1 MSEDLDDLQKK
12 FDEDFEKKL
21 QFADKN
27 SNRSG
32 DVPVWIAIFIILL
45 YVLHVIL
52 FFWFLLV
59 FTVYKDEISKDMFI
73 IALVFFL
80 VGFIMGF
87 FAIPSV
93 FFIVAIC
100 CVYYGKRKKLINNKY
115 RVQKKKTKKIS

>member
-1 MSEDLDDLQKK
+1 MSEELDDLQKK

-27 SNRSG
+27 SNPSG

-45 YVLHVIL
+45 YILHVIL

-115 RVQKKKTKKIS
+115 RV